1 MAIEDLL
8 LKQEVSPFAVFVEK
22 NWKVSKMF
30 ISPKDMRKVY
40 LATYQE
46 LKQSK
51 LESINADTLHMLIR
65 KNARKLHIKMD
76 KARTMYVVGFFMRS
90 KIIVPDGMIL
100 RVRKEN
106 NVILWRTANT
116 EILNTLYTVEVVENS
131 TYTIQ

>member
-1 MAIEDLL
+1 
-8 LKQEVSPFAVFVEK
+8 
-22 NWKVSKMF
+22 MF

-106 NVILWRTANT
+106 NVIL
-116 EILNTLYTVEVVENS
+116 
-131 TYTIQ
+131 